1 MCNSIFL
8 YEYGTSLKMAI
19 ETLIVEALTVLELA
33 HDLSAIPFDFVE
45 S

>member
-1 MCNSIFL
+1 
-8 YEYGTSLKMAI
+8 MAI

-33 HDLSAIPFDFVE
+33 DDLYAIPFDYVE